1 MQRLLQLLR
10 LFREYIV
17 LSLLILVSLLILNS
31 NNTRQLKEI
40 RAYTIGF
47 IGLMQN
53 AFSIIPNVFE
63 LQRENQVLRQM
74 NVNLT
79 DEVNR
84 LREARLENLK
94 LRAMVGLK
102 ASDKYPLL
110 AADVVAKSSILLRNT
125 LTLNV
130 GEADGVK
137 TDMPIVS
144 EGGLVGKII
153 ASSMHYSIGQI
164 MFNRDFRASAKI
176 ERSRVDGIIAWEGGE
191 FLVMK
196 NVPKKQDVLVGDIV
210 LTSGYSN
217 IFPPRIRIGRVIKV
231 EERPTILFKDIIVE
245 SGIDFTRLEQ
255 VFVALQTPDTSRTM
269 LEKQAALDK

>member
-17 LSLLILVSLLILNS
+17 LSLLVLVSLLLLNS
-31 NNTRQLKEI
+31 NNNRQLKEI

-53 AFSIIPNVFE
+53 AFSVIPNVFE
-63 LQRENQVLRQM
+63 LQRENRVLRQM

-79 DEVNR
+79 DEVSR

-102 ASDKYPLL
+102 ESGKYSLVT
-110 AADVVAKSSILLRNT
+110 ADVVAKSSMLLRNT

-130 GEADGVK
+130 GETDGVK
-137 TDMPIVS
+137 TDMPMIS
-144 EGGLVGKII
+144 EAGLVGKII
-153 ASSMHYSIGQI
+153 ASSPHYSVGQI

-191 FLVMK
+191 FLIMK
-196 NVPKKQDVLVGDIV
+196 NVPQKQDVIVGDIV

-217 IFPPRIRIGRVIKV
+217 IFPPRIRIGRVVKV
-231 EERPTILFKDIIVE
+231 EERPTILFKDIVVE
-245 SGIDFTRLEQ
+245 PSVDFTQLEQ
-255 VFVALQTPDTSRTM
+255 VFVALQQPDTSRAS
-269 LEKQAALDK
+269 LEKQASTGK